1 MRKCVYSG
9 RLEPCRAEFCS
20 NKNLAYAEK
29 IDTSCM
35 KIYRLI
41 TLEKIT
47 GIYSWTRTKYIVLTG
62 NCFGSAAEQ
71 NFGGNEK
78 LVYTKKQQTRNMFC
92 MEIKAML

>member
-1 MRKCVYSG
+1 MFAVADWGHVVQNFAQIRIWFMQKK
-9 RLEPCRAEFCS
+9 R
-20 NKNLAYAEK
+20 
-29 IDTSCM
+29 DTSCM

-41 TLEKIT
+41 TMERIT